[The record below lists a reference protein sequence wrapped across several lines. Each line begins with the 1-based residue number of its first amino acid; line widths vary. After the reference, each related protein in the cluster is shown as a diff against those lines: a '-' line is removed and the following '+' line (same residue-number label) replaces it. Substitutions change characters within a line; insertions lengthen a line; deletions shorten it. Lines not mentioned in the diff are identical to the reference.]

1 MDIITAKWTSHS
13 RILLF
18 YHKHKDVSCNGKE
31 QKCVF
36 RTHPASHHDEKQ
48 TEGGGKKKPQLLWKF
63 HLYSSGRGGLDTVL
77 ADKKKYETK
86 TVTTLA
92 SSDAVRPLLCKCIIS
107 KT

>member
-1 MDIITAKWTSHS
+1 MFPVMARS
-13 RILLF
+13 RNVFLELIQP
-18 YHKHKDVSCNGKE
+18 HIMMKNRQKE
-31 QKCVF
+31 G
-36 RTHPASHHDEKQ
+36 E
-48 TEGGGKKKPQLLWKF
+48 KKKPQLLWKF